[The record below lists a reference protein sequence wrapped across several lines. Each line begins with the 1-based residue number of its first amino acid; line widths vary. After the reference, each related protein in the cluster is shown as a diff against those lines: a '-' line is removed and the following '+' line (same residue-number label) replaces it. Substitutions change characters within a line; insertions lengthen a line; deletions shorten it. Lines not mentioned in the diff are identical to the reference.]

1 MSKRRVTR
9 KHIGRAANVG
19 IIARGRQ
26 GSAQAIAVS
35 CSIMEG
41 SVNSLSIDI
50 SLDCGA
56 AVYWPDLNVLFSM
69 RALQCHAMAAEMPNS
84 ALFSVSG
91 ETLCA
96 CPRLKEGSEAATEI
110 RPALLVTACLYWV
123 IAAMV
128 VDRN

>member
-69 RALQCHAMAAEMPNS
+69 RRCNVMQW
-84 ALFSVSG
+84 
-91 ETLCA
+91 
-96 CPRLKEGSEAATEI
+96 RLKCLTLRYFLLAVKLYA
-110 RPALLVTACLYWV
+110 PAP
-123 IAAMV
+123 
-128 VDRN
+128 D